1 MRLTPAQVDI
11 IKSTTYSVLG
21 EGARVTL
28 FGSRVNDHLKGG
40 DIDLLV
46 ELDTPVANKTKAI
59 GHIYAKLIRQL
70 GDRKIDILIKD
81 ANTQPAPVFDIAKLT
96 GVML

>member
-1 MRLTPAQVDI
+1 MRLTPAQIDT
-11 IKSTTYSVLG
+11 IKSTAKAVLG

-28 FGSRVNDHLKGG
+28 FGSRVNDQLKGG

-46 ELDTPVANKTKAI
+46 EVGSPVTNKPQAV
-59 GHIYAKLIRQL
+59 GQIYAKLVRQL

-81 ANTQPAPVFDIAKLT
+81 PNSQAAAVFDMAQQQ
-96 GVML
+96 GVRL

>member
-1 MRLTPAQVDI
+1 MRLTPAQIDI
-11 IKSTTYSVLG
+11 IKSATHSVLG
-21 EGARVTL
+21 ESARVVL
-28 FGSRVNDHLKGG
+28 FGSRVNDQLKGG

-46 ELDTPVANKTKAI
+46 ELDTPVANKTKAV

-81 ANTQPAPVFDIAKLT
+81 ATAQPAAVFDIAKQT